1 MKEYTILEIKCDKNL
16 TFTDIYS
23 IIKGK
28 FKHNRNLFSI
38 MGLKT
43 ERMTK
48 GNLAL
53 FESLE
58 MDRFAYKITLEHRV
72 GKPDYNP
79 KIDDRHIFSN
89 LDENWRWHNPQVN
102 ESVSDEFMERL
113 IAFLDK
119 VNANA
124 MSTQVVVFDEI
135 EWDGTPVSKGT
146 YGYQKADATYL
157 WPLNYLSNAVVVGR
171 TYQGKA
177 CSAYISCETVFRD
190 LPVVQELAES
200 LGKIK
205 NEFAY
210 YAPEDDTERELW
222 DKEKA
227 EAEAKFKSAVAGFKN
242 LRLED
247 HVKNG
252 TAGTSKK
259 IDVKKYIKTYLCTDG
274 WKIGKSLPEEWPLV
288 VRKQKGDAS
297 IGIGIDSRHNGH
309 GVHLIVYYRS
319 RSFLFSEHVEYISDA
334 HEDQIEICIRNGQKI
349 RDYFYEVL

>member
-16 TFTDIYS
+16 AFSDIYS
-23 IIKGK
+23 IMNGK
-28 FKHNRNLFSI
+28 VKHNRNLFSI
-38 MGLKT
+38 MGLEP

-48 GNLAL
+48 GNRAL

-79 KIDDRHIFSN
+79 KIDDRHLFSN

-102 ESVSDEFMERL
+102 ESISDEFMVRL
-113 IAFLDK
+113 IAFLDNVK
-119 VNANA
+119 ANT

-135 EWDGTPVSKGT
+135 EWGGAPVSKGT
-146 YGYQKADATYL
+146 YGFRKADGTYL

-177 CSAYISCETVFRD
+177 CSAYISCETKFRK

-205 NEFAY
+205 KEFTY
-210 YAPEDDTERELW
+210 YAPDDDAEREAW
-222 DKEKA
+222 NKEMA

-247 HVKNG
+247 HVKIG
-252 TAGTSKK
+252 TAGTSRK

-274 WKIGKSLPEEWPLV
+274 WKIEKPLPENWSLV
-288 VRKQKGDAS
+288 VSKRKGDAS
-297 IGIGIDSRHNGH
+297 IGIGIDLRHNGH
-309 GVHLIVYYRS
+309 AVQMIVCYRS